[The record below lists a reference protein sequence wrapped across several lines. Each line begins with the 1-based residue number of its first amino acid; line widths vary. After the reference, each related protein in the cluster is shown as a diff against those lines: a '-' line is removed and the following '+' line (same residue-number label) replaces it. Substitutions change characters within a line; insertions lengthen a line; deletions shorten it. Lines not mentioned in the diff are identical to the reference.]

1 MKIAICD
8 DSREC
13 VDVLHRAVTA
23 YYEKHGGAYTVDDFT
38 SATELLRAEKPYDIV
53 FLDVELGDGNGIE
66 VAVKLQRQNKHTAII
81 IVTSHRGYLDDA
93 MDIRAVRFIDKPV
106 EPERVFSALD
116 RAAAAVR
123 DGYITVY
130 TRDNRI
136 VTLQHSEI
144 VYAEARLRTSLLVT
158 VGEVLIVREGIH
170 QLQVWLSTDDFAVPH
185 NSFVVNMNYI
195 KVFRREE
202 IVLATDGANYTVP
215 VSGRRQ
221 AAFKKRYIRF
231 IGEGLE

>member
-13 VDVLHRAVTA
+13 VTVLHQAVTT
-23 YYEKHGGAYTVDDFT
+23 YYEKRGGAYTVDDFT
-38 SATELLRAEKPYDIV
+38 SATALLQSGKQYDIV

-106 EPERVFSALD
+106 EQARVFSALD
-116 RAAAAVR
+116 RVTAAAR
-123 DGYITVY
+123 DGYITVH
-130 TRDNRI
+130 TKDNRI
-136 VTLQHSEI
+136 VTLKLSEI

-158 VGEVLIVREGIH
+158 VGEVLTVREGIH
-170 QLQVWLSTDDFAVPH
+170 QLQAWLSIDDFAVPH
-185 NSFVVNMNYI
+185 NSFAVNMNYI

-202 IVLATDGANYTVP
+202 IVLATDRATYTVP
-215 VSGRRQ
+215 ISGRRQ
-221 AAFKKRYIRF
+221 AAFKKSYVRF
-231 IGEGLE
+231 IGEGL